1 MNDRFTKSSMTVT
14 LLLGGLATMYFLT
27 DGLKSGLSVAGGV
40 FFSLANLLLLWKLI
54 QELIT
59 TGERSGVNIAGVA
72 VLKFIVLWG
81 AFIAVMALGWASPIH
96 LGIGFTILLFV
107 FAMKGF
113 GQWLIDYFKS
123 SEEG

>member
-1 MNDRFTKSSMTVT
+1 MTVT

-27 DGLKSGLSVAGGV
+27 DSLKSGLSVAGGV
-40 FFSLANLLLLWKLI
+40 FFSLANLLLLWKMI

-59 TGERSGVNIAGVA
+59 TGERSGVNVAGVA

-81 AFIAVMALGWASPIH
+81 AFIAVMALGWASPIY

-123 SEEG
+123 SEEE